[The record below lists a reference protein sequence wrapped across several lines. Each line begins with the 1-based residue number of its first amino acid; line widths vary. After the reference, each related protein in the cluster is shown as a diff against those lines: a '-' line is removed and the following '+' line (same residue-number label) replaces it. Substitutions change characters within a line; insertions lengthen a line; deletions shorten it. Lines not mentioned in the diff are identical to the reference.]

1 MSRARAEAG
10 KVQEVLRRLRRA
22 AAQGGLLSLND
33 QSPFLDLMIQTVHPR
48 TQTETVAWGPG

>member
-22 AAQGGLLSLND
+22 PARGRLLSLND
-33 QSPFLDLMIQTVHPR
+33 QSPFLDMTIQTVDPR
-48 TQTETVAWGPG
+48 TQAETVAWGPG